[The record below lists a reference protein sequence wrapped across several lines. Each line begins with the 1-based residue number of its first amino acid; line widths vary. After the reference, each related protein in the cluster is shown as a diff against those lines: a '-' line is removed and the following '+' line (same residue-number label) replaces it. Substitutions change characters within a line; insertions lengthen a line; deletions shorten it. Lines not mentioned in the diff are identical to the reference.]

1 MINGANGHIQLFSAL
16 YSMLPSANRYLKK
29 SGLSPRPA
37 ALLLTGCFL
46 GGVVGIRIV
55 SHLLHA
61 YIPTEVIDCHHT
73 HGVGDGSQEPQTE
86 EHHPRQRSQEPPSDV
101 SKIRHA
107 GTGRPAMEETP
118 LLSSVINDDSSF
130 IDARKSINSTHRPTS
145 ALNKMQ
151 TNRRPALQARLRSQV
166 SSFVY
171 GDQSSCDEGGPCYG
185 FSNPCGRD
193 GLKFLP
199 PKRSEDDS
207 NALARNSL
215 QPNLRR
221 SPTAPSSQRKR
232 TSLCLVDVE
241 SGRAAGSRGTEPAD
255 DEETHD
261 DESAS
266 YSGVA
271 NGNAHQRRVAN
282 GGPAEDGKGGHE
294 GVDSK
299 EHSKQSHH
307 HHVPTN
313 AFLSIGL
320 QTSIAIALHK
330 LPEGFITYATNHA
343 NPQLGFAVFM
353 ALFIHNITE
362 GFAMALPLFLAIG
375 SRWKAMFWSSLLGGV
390 SQPLGAGVAALWFGL
405 AGKGS
410 MAPGEGVYGV
420 MFAITGK
427 PICNFSLSLS
437 LSLCMCVDNIQLS
450 PAVGFVD
457 LCT

>member
-1 MINGANGHIQLFSAL
+1 
-16 YSMLPSANRYLKK
+16 MLPSANRYLKE

-61 YIPTEVIDCHHT
+61 YIPTEVIDCPHT
-73 HGVGDGSQEPQTE
+73 HGADDDGQKPQME
-86 EHHPRQRSQEPPSDV
+86 ELQPRQRSEEPSSDV
-101 SKIRHA
+101 SKIRRA
-107 GTGRPAMEETP
+107 GAEGRAMEETP
-118 LLSSVINDDSSF
+118 LLSSVINDDNGF
-130 IDARKSINSTHRPTS
+130 IDARDSTNSTHLPKS
-145 ALNKMQ
+145 APKKTQ
-151 TNRRPALQARLRSQV
+151 TNRRPALQARLRSQM

-171 GDQSSCDEGGPCYG
+171 GDQSPCDEGGPCYG

-193 GLKFLP
+193 GLRCLP
-199 PKRSEDDS
+199 PKRSEDDC
-207 NALARNSL
+207 NAPARNSV

-221 SPTAPSSQRKR
+221 SATAPFSQRKQTIPR
-232 TSLCLVDVE
+232 LVDVE
-241 SGRAAGSRGTEPAD
+241 SGRAAGSRGMESAD
-255 DEETHD
+255 DDDESHD
-261 DESAS
+261 DQSAS
-266 YSGVA
+266 YSSVA
-271 NGNAHQRRVAN
+271 DGNAHQRRVPN
-282 GGPAEDGKGGHE
+282 GGPAEDNKGAHE
-294 GVDSK
+294 GVDNK
-299 EHSKQSHH
+299 VHSRQTHH

-320 QTSIAIALHK
+320 QSSIAIALHK

-405 AGKGS
+405 AGKGN

-427 PICNFSLSLS
+427 FNLQFLSL
-437 LSLCMCVDNIQLS
+437 LTHPNYS
-450 PAVGFVD
+450 PI
-457 LCT
+457 LTL